1 MKNKLIRSIFVF
13 LIIMIISSTSS
24 ILVYA
29 AENNSIEVI
38 KAQDIL
44 RDIASQGAKVMAL
57 KKCIPSD
64 VKPSNLPNKSSWW
77 VGLSDGGTATN
88 RSDIFYR
95 PAGSKQVGLWI
106 EKEVTGSADDGKI
119 YCDENSEADKSGLIQ
134 VMAKMFDTNWTGI
147 LCNLNDKD
155 LPGLINLG
163 VKEGG
168 TMYKKS
174 NDCQR
179 FGAEGGEYGMYFDK
193 DKAGFGR
200 TFYLDS
206 NNADTYYNDGE
217 DYIIELYYNW
227 RRKHKYTN
235 YADKWSELNAD
246 SMKGYVKYYT
256 ARQDFFLECGKKTVP
271 ASEAGRSEVY
281 KHEVIDGKGIKK
293 IEYYE
298 DQHLKSDEDTL
309 WGEDEATC
317 DNLANRINS
326 NVEDWRDKMKDIYKK
341 ECNGSDEVKKAW
353 KFSYA
358 QAGLI
363 TGSDP
368 NSTKP
373 SVVTPSGDVFNL
385 LDNTLLKSNYE
396 SGYYNKDGYWFN
408 FEKTTNDS
416 GETEYKVREFSE
428 DDKKAAQK
436 VIDDYNKYKSAGTY
450 FEDQGEGE
458 GQGFTCHVPDNYTYS
473 EVDSDDDSSDVPGEV
488 EDTCQNAGGAGSLG
502 WIVCPI
508 LDWMQ
513 EASENIYTDYVE
525 PNLQLETG
533 LFEND
538 NGTSQAWSTFQ
549 GFANVCF
556 IILFL
561 TIIFSQLTGVGID
574 NYGIKKLLPKLIVVA
589 ILVNLSYLICVI
601 CADLSNILGNA
612 LKTMFDNFAVGGSV
626 TVGKTT
632 FGDGAG
638 ATAITAVVLVAAV
651 FALGVAVWHN
661 PAILLTL
668 LVGALG
674 VLIAIFFLF
683 ILLAARKAA
692 IVVLTAI
699 SPLAFVC
706 YMLPNTKKLF
716 DRWLKFWEAML
727 LLYPICGL
735 LIGGGDFVSR
745 LMLVVLSSGKDNTNG
760 DFFGYFT
767 AMIIGIIPIF
777 FIPTVLKSAFAAFG
791 SIGSKIAGFG
801 DRMRSGATRGI
812 RNSERFKNA
821 QERGQA
827 RQKRLAAQRR
837 AGVYID
843 KEGNVQERR
852 RPSAQL
858 RRRLAGTRAG
868 KALGMDRTIGQ
879 NTTAFL
885 QQESARRDDIESMDL
900 DSANATFAGV
910 AAKAKA
916 QRISDQETLI
926 ANGKIQLGEDTE
938 IQGKNGQKIKFN
950 AGTAINANDVDSLAA
965 LHASMLRRASAAKAA
980 GNDAEYAT
988 AMDRVKAAQNL
999 LSKTDG
1005 GRGHV
1010 QSNLEAAVA
1019 GGQTGGLSEAAGHL
1033 LDNHGDKYKSVNR
1046 GAHAMISDLA
1056 TKSINDVQTK
1066 LTSGEYDR
1074 AGVNKYTEESLAG
1087 ADEAALQKLVGSM
1100 GSMSQAERDT
1110 IAETAYKALNN
1121 SNIHTQPAVEQ
1132 QLKALSAGYTPPA
1145 APAPRMVGHAAYED
1159 KNGNVLQLREMD
1171 NGKFLDD
1178 SGVEVDIS
1186 HFKKK

>member
-1 MKNKLIRSIFVF
+1 MKSRITK
-13 LIIMIISSTSS
+13 IISTLGIIVAVMAT
-24 ILVYA
+24 ILVNTGSVF
-29 AENNSIEVI
+29 AEKKTLNMPEPLDLLE
-38 KAQDIL
+38 Q
-44 RDIASQGAKVMAL
+44 ASEMRAITTIVN
-57 KKCIPSD
+57 KCVPDD
-64 VKPSNLPNKSSWW
+64 VKTYAHSHAD
-77 VGLSDGGTATN
+77 VFTGTVRDTG
-88 RSDIFYR
+88 
-95 PAGSKQVGLWI
+95 PWL
-106 EKEVTGSADDGKI
+106 EKYFTGEFSDGKI
-119 YCDENSEADKSGLIQ
+119 RCNESDSAVLTKFASAIGHNVSDL
-134 VMAKMFDTNWTGI
+134 
-147 LCNLNDKD
+147 LCNAENREY
-155 LPGLINLG
+155 PGLINMVEDLG
-163 VKEGG
+163 SGG
-168 TMYKKS
+168 WKSYKTNCDRFGVNGGAYSQYFKSSNFSGGASYTYKGKSYDNGDEYLRQVYNDWVNNKSGNPYIPGYYSSTQSQLGFAKYYIYKKDFFTQCG
-174 NDCQR
+174 NHP
-179 FGAEGGEYGMYFDK
+179 
-193 DKAGFGR
+193 
-200 TFYLDS
+200 L
-206 NNADTYYNDGE
+206 NDGNNGSGDLGIKNISKTGVVTTVYYEPQSTKTSGATIEGEMNPSCTNFKNRINDNYKTYRQELAKIYKNECNKAATEVWKFMYLQAKAITNTNKVAQVVTPEGAYSADAWEAQKSKIAQEKLSSWEKQGFVWKNYSETTDDDGNPVNKVTEFDDEVVTDAKKTITDYESYGGNYFKDNGESKGFECLTPE
-217 DYIIELYYNW
+217 DY
-227 RRKHKYTN
+227 
-235 YADKWSELNAD
+235 
-246 SMKGYVKYYT
+246 SMKTNPV
-256 ARQDFFLECGKKTVP
+256 D
-271 ASEAGRSEVY
+271 
-281 KHEVIDGKGIKK
+281 D
-293 IEYYE
+293 
-298 DQHLKSDEDTL
+298 DSDTSDSA
-309 WGEDEATC
+309 EATC
-317 DNLANRINS
+317 QNS
-326 NVEDWRDKMKDIYKK
+326 
-341 ECNGSDEVKKAW
+341 
-353 KFSYA
+353 
-358 QAGLI
+358 
-363 TGSDP
+363 
-368 NSTKP
+368 
-373 SVVTPSGDVFNL
+373 
-385 LDNTLLKSNYE
+385 
-396 SGYYNKDGYWFN
+396 
-408 FEKTTNDS
+408 
-416 GETEYKVREFSE
+416 
-428 DDKKAAQK
+428 
-436 VIDDYNKYKSAGTY
+436 
-450 FEDQGEGE
+450 
-458 GQGFTCHVPDNYTYS
+458 
-473 EVDSDDDSSDVPGEV
+473 
-488 EDTCQNAGGAGSLG
+488 GGAGSLG

-513 EASENIYTDYVE
+513 EASNNIYHDYVE
-525 PNLQLETG
+525 PSLVLETD
-533 LFEND
+533 LFSD
-538 NGTSQAWSTFQ
+538 GNGTSEAWSNFQ

-561 TIIFSQLTGVGID
+561 AIIFSQLTGVGID

-601 CADLSNILGNA
+601 CADLSNIVGNA
-612 LKTMFDNFAVGGSV
+612 LNTMFDGFASGSITVGG
-626 TVGKTT
+626 TEVGN
-632 FGDGAG
+632 GAG
-638 ATAITAVVLVAAV
+638 ATAITAVALVAAV
-651 FALGVAVWHN
+651 FALGVAVWQN

-692 IVVLTAI
+692 IVVLTVI

-735 LIGGGDFVSR
+735 LVGGGNFASR
-745 LMLVVLSSGKDNTNG
+745 LMLTVLSNKNG
-760 DFFGYFT
+760 DDFFGYFS
-767 AMIIGIIPIF
+767 AMMIGIIPIF

-791 SIGSKIAGFG
+791 AIGSKIAGFG

-868 KALGMDRTIGQ
+868 KALGMDRAIGQ

-1033 LDNHGDKYKSVNR
+1033 LDNHGDKYKSINR

-1100 GSMSQAERDT
+1100 GSMSQAEKDT

-1121 SNIHTQPAVEQ
+1121 PNIHTQPAVEQ

-1145 APAPRMVGHAAYED
+1145 QAPQMISHGAYED
-1159 KNGNVLQLREMD
+1159 SRGNVYHLREMND
-1171 NGKFLDD
+1171 GKFLDD
-1178 SGVEVDIS
+1178 SGFEVDIT
-1186 HFKKK
+1186 HFKKH